1 MRSRLKF
8 PYFITLLLFFLV
20 LIISPLLFNGR
31 MASATNEVNVGY
43 SQDQFIKTL
52 APEVKPLAEH
62 YGIRPSILIGQI
74 LLETD
79 NGRTLLAA
87 KYHNLFSK
95 EADLGQPGIRLKDSL
110 KSGQVVRYAVYKDRE
125 SSIRDYLS
133 MLSQGQQI
141 DKRLYRSLATEK
153 GYKAPAQS
161 LQDYRYSEDTT
172 YAKRLIKV
180 IEEKDLT
187 SYD

>member
-1 MRSRLKF
+1 
-8 PYFITLLLFFLV
+8 
-20 LIISPLLFNGR
+20 
-31 MASATNEVNVGY
+31 
-43 SQDQFIKTL
+43 
-52 APEVKPLAEH
+52 
-62 YGIRPSILIGQI
+62 
-74 LLETD
+74 
-79 NGRTLLAA
+79 
-87 KYHNLFSK
+87 
-95 EADLGQPGIRLKDSL
+95 
-110 KSGQVVRYAVYKDRE
+110 
-125 SSIRDYLS
+125 